1 MPEIPGPPLTDAQNA
16 EFDRAAKVILCDC
29 GCHPQSIHDCACGRA
44 EEMRGEVAALVRQ
57 GMTGEAVVAKY
68 VAERG
73 EKALIA
79 PKTEG
84 FALVA
89 WLGPIAALFL
99 LAAGLALVLRRWT
112 RRGPSAPSPAPPATD
127 PAWSARISREIEEL
141 DR

>member
-1 MPEIPGPPLTDAQNA
+1 MPDIPGPPLTAPQTA

-44 EEMRGEVAALVRQ
+44 EEMRGDVAALVRQ
-57 GMTGEAVVAKY
+57 GMTGEAIVAKY
-68 VAERG
+68 VSERG

-84 FALVA
+84 FNLVA

-112 RRGPSAPSPAPPATD
+112 RRGPPTPASARPATD
-127 PAWSARISREIEEL
+127 PEWSARIAREIEEL